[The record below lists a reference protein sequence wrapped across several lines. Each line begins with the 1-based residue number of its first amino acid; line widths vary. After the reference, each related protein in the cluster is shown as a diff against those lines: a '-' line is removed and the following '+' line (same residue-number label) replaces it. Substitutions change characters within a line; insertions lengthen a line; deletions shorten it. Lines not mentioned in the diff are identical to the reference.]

1 MVAAERIPLHSNEY
15 SHLQIEGTSV
25 PHTYHKK
32 DRIDQAIC
40 VVAYHQIVALASI
53 NIPVGEQGRPFC
65 PFPAEKEHKGQS
77 STTMRLMTG
86 CSSGGEETQVKR
98 TGCSSGGEET
108 QVKLAALVRSLGLRS
123 SGYNS
128 RTLSEP
134 HVIQLHPH
142 LQEICL

>member
-15 SHLQIEGTSV
+15 SHLQIEGISV

-86 CSSGGEETQVKR
+86 CSSGPPCR
-98 TGCSSGGEET
+98 CGGEET
-108 QVKLAALVRSLGLRS
+108 QVKLADLVRSLGLHP
-123 SGYNS
+123 SGYDS
-128 RTLSEP
+128 RALSEP

-142 LQEICL
+142 LQNFVCGVRA